1 MADYHKLAGMMAH
14 HEELAIFRR
23 FDTLNLKNLLYMQ
36 AELIHLEAELRQMEL
51 DEKISADPNKPVHP
65 MSVYDLREVTCTG
78 KTTQWAKYQEVQ
90 GKLQAYNGAV
100 IQYFALRKV
109 AKPAANSVECLQ
121 EWLDR
126 PEGGDFFLK
135 GREADMWETVNDLI
149 ALDRRQPSNDALTS
163 LINEKLVPWYHR
175 RWAQRF
181 KVKYYVFGRLS
192 HIN

>member
-1 MADYHKLAGMMAH
+1 MPDSMGTVFIIGKASHSPCQRAANFLYVPTTQGRSSATVIRPSLSMADYHKLAGMMAH

-90 GKLQAYNGAV
+90 GKLQAYSGS
-100 IQYFALRKV
+100 Y
-109 AKPAANSVECLQ
+109 E
-121 EWLDR
+121 
-126 PEGGDFFLK
+126 
-135 GREADMWETVNDLI
+135 
-149 ALDRRQPSNDALTS
+149 S
-163 LINEKLVPWYHR
+163 L
-175 RWAQRF
+175 
-181 KVKYYVFGRLS
+181 S
-192 HIN
+192 